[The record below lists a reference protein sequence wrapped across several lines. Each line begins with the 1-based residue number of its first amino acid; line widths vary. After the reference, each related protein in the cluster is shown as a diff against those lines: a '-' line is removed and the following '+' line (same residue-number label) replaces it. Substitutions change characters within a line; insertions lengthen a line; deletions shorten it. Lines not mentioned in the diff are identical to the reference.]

1 MSTPSSPGIRSWT
14 ASTWSRRPIRSI
26 LFAFR
31 TRQPRKP
38 RRRSPAASDDPDRDR
53 RRFWVRAEYRGWARC
68 FPKADPAFGNRA
80 LERANGGAA
89 ARAVASSGEGMMADA
104 AHAKP
109 HHDYHLAKHTP
120 WPAIG
125 SVSAF
130 VTAFGLILWMHHIVV
145 FAPLIFGLGAIGVL
159 YTMIGWW
166 RDVIYEAEVEHD

>member
-1 MSTPSSPGIRSWT
+1 MSTPSSPRIRNWP
-14 ASTWSRRPIRSI
+14 ASTDSRFPIGSI

-53 RRFWVRAEYRGWARC
+53 RRFWVRAEYRGGARC
-68 FPKADPAFGNRA
+68 FPEGAPAFGNRA
-80 LERANGGAA
+80 VERANGGAA

-109 HHDYHLAKHTP
+109 HPDYHLVKPSP
-120 WPAIG
+120 WPGIG
-125 SVSAF
+125 PMSDL

-145 FAPLIFGLGAIGVL
+145 FAP
-159 YTMIGWW
+159 
-166 RDVIYEAEVEHD
+166 